1 MSVKY
6 LVETVKQPNKIC
18 CWAAAFLMLKRYAR
32 RRSGLLYMGSAVDGP
47 LERMI
52 GISSTKAS
60 RTGAAPISWKDVG
73 PWCSALGFHWEYI
86 EKEPWALERA
96 LSLRGPLV
104 HIANLPGTGWQHALV
119 LTGLYTH
126 PVDVYRVM
134 FNDPDGGKRREM
146 SFLDFSQSYPPLF
159 DRPTSQCII
168 YALPL
173 YRRAGR

>member
-6 LVETVKQPNKIC
+6 LVETVKQPNRIC

-32 RRSGLLYMGSAVDGP
+32 SRSGVPDLGSAMDGP

-60 RTGAAPISWKDVG
+60 RSGAAPISWKDVG
-73 PWCSALGFHWEYI
+73 PWCRALGFHWEYI

-104 HIANLPGTGWQHALV
+104 HIANLPGTGWQHAV
-119 LTGLYTH
+119 VVTGLVDH
-126 PVDVYRVM
+126 PDDVYQVR
-134 FNDPDGGKRREM
+134 FNDPDGGRRRKLAYLK
-146 SFLDFSQSYPPLF
+146 FGKDYPPLF
-159 DRPTSQCII
+159 NRGGSQCFI

-173 YRRAGR
+173 YRSAGR